1 MCHGFFDTFIPASN
15 GPKCPGDGLFS
26 TDRNGVKII
35 KYFLKRFSPLQ
46 TDVLEE
52 CCMADEKI
60 DNLLNISLSLTER
73 ERERDP
79 ELEAGFDSEAKT
91 WEVVVKYHGSLDGL
105 LQYGVTVTYL
115 YGGYAVL
122 NIPENYIEQVAL
134 LPQIEYME
142 KPKNLYFEVA
152 DGKAV
157 SCFKPVQKV
166 SFSSGMLSFGGL
178 TGKGTI
184 VAVIDS
190 GVDYRHPD
198 FRNDDGTTRILYI
211 WDQSAGGE
219 PPAGYNMGVE
229 YTAEQINE
237 ALLND
242 TVSLPVSDSSGHGT
256 HVLGIAAGNG
266 RASNGLQTGC
276 APESE
281 MIVVKLGRQ
290 RSNSFPMTTEL
301 MQGINYVLQ
310 KAIELEEPVAINI
323 SFGNSYGAH
332 EGDSLLETYIDQAV
346 GIWKNVIVIGTGNE
360 GSTARHV
367 SGKFETGS
375 TAQDADVI
383 ELLIY
388 RYTQAFGIQIWKS
401 YVDDIEISLV
411 APDGTQTVIVL
422 NVQDTIR
429 YRLYN
434 TELLVY
440 FGKPSPYSINQEIY
454 IEMIPDGDFFEGGVW
469 SIKLRPLKVVDG
481 RYNLWLPSGAILNN
495 GTGFLRPVADMTLTI
510 PSTADKVISVG
521 AYDGATDSVAFFSG
535 RGYTASGA
543 IKPDII
549 APGVNIMS
557 AAPGGGYVYRSGTS
571 MATPFVTGAA
581 SCMMQWGIVNGND
594 PYLYGEKMKAYLRK
608 GARMIPGYESYPN
621 QETGWGALCVDN
633 SIPG

>member
-1 MCHGFFDTFIPASN
+1 MP
-15 GPKCPGDGLFS
+15 
-26 TDRNGVKII
+26 
-35 KYFLKRFSPLQ
+35 
-46 TDVLEE
+46 
-52 CCMADEKI
+52 DEKI
-60 DNLLNISLSLTER
+60 DNLLNLSLSLSER
-73 ERERDP
+73 EREKDS
-79 ELEAGFDSEAKT
+79 ELDAGFDNTTNT
-91 WEVVVKYHGSLDGL
+91 WEVVVKYQGSLDSL

-157 SCFKPVQKV
+157 SCFKTVQKI
-166 SFSSGMLSFGGL
+166 SFTGGMLSYSGF

-211 WDQSAGGE
+211 WDQSAQGE
-219 PPAGYNMGVE
+219 PPAGYNMGAE
-229 YTAEQINE
+229 YTKEQIDE
-237 ALLND
+237 ALLDEN
-242 TVSLPVSDSSGHGT
+242 VSIPVYDSSGHGT

-276 APESE
+276 APESDI
-281 MIVVKLGRQ
+281 IVVKLGRQ
-290 RSNSFPMTTEL
+290 RSNAFPMTTEL

-310 KAIELEEPVAINI
+310 KAIELVRPVAINI
-323 SFGNSYGAH
+323 SYGNSYGAH
-332 EGDSLLETYIDQAV
+332 EGDSLLETYINQAS

-367 SGKFETGS
+367 SGRFEAGS
-375 TAQDADVI
+375 ARADADVI

-388 RYTQAFGIQIWKS
+388 KYTQAFGIQIWKS
-401 YVDDIEISLV
+401 YVDDIEIAIT
-411 APDGTQTVIVL
+411 APDGTQTVIIL

-434 TELLVY
+434 TELIVY
-440 FGKPSPYSINQEIY
+440 YGKPSPYSINQEIY
-454 IEMIPDGDFFEGGVW
+454 IEMIPDGDFLEGGVW
-469 SIKLRPLKVVDG
+469 NIELRPLKIVDG
-481 RYNLWLPSGAILNN
+481 RYNMWLPSGAILNN
-495 GTGFLRPVADMTLTI
+495 GTGFLRPAADITLTI

-535 RGYTASGA
+535 RGYTASGG

-549 APGVNIMS
+549 APGVNVMS

-608 GARMIPGYESYPN
+608 GARKILGYEYFPN
-621 QETGWGALCVDN
+621 QETGADGIIV
-633 SIPG
+633 SS